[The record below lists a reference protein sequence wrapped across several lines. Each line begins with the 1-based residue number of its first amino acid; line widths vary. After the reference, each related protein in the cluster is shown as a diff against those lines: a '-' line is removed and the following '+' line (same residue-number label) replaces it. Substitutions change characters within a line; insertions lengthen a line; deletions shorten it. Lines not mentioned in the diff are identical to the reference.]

1 MKLFKKVL
9 REPLFHFLVIGVGLF
24 LLFSIINGPA
34 VDKPN
39 RIVLSQNQKELLAE
53 NFSRTWMRAPS
64 DKEMEGLIDGYL
76 RDEVFYREAIALGL
90 DQGDNLIKRRLRQ
103 KLEFIL
109 EDVLSLLEPTD
120 EELTLYMQQH
130 KARFHIKPQ
139 VSFQQVYLNYDKHDD
154 VGAQADKLLTQLR
167 AGENPEQLGDQTML
181 AVDFE
186 LISQTDIE
194 RRFGEE
200 FARQVVTLPQ
210 GVWSGPVASGFGIHL
225 VLVSE
230 KVEGRLPELAQVK
243 ETVKRDWLVERR
255 KELKEVTFSELLKGY
270 EIVIEKPAESDP
282 VGNKTVSLRLSE
294 TGVR

>member
-9 REPLFHFLVIGVGLF
+9 REPLLHFLLIGVGLF

-109 EDVLSLLEPTD
+109 EDVSSLVESTD
-120 EELTLYMQQH
+120 EELTLFMQQH

-282 VGNKTVSLRLSE
+282 VGNKTVSLRSPE

>member
-9 REPLFHFLVIGVGLF
+9 REPLLHFLVIGVGLF

-109 EDVLSLLEPTD
+109 EDVSSLVEPTD

-282 VGNKTVSLRLSE
+282 VGNKTVSLRSPE

>member
-9 REPLFHFLVIGVGLF
+9 REPLLHFLLIGVGLF

-34 VDKPN
+34 IDKPN
-39 RIVLSQNQKELLAE
+39 RIVVTPGQIELLAE
-53 NFSRTWMRAPS
+53 NFSRTWMREPS
-64 DKEMEGLIDGYL
+64 DKELEGLIDGYL

-109 EDVLSLLEPTD
+109 EDVSSLVESTD
-120 EELTLYMQQH
+120 EELTLFMQQH

-154 VGAQADKLLTQLR
+154 IGAQADKLLTQLR

-230 KVEGRLPELAQVK
+230 KVEGRLPELAEVK

-282 VGNKTVSLRLSE
+282 VGNKTVSLRSPE

>member
-9 REPLFHFLVIGVGLF
+9 REPLLHFLVIGVGLF

>member
-9 REPLFHFLVIGVGLF
+9 REPLLHFLVIGVGLF

-139 VSFQQVYLNYDKHDD
+139 VSFQQVYLNYDKHDL